1 MAKVEKTKVISA
13 KFLNEF
19 NKLVDKYNPD
29 KELNE
34 LAQGSGDL
42 LGLITN
48 LSKED
53 ERNDSLI
60 NSVATLLNLSA
71 NVKLDKK
78 RKDELVEFNCKA
90 YSMIKEVDYKEVLEL
105 DYIEV
110 KKEVNTFRATY
121 QC

>member
-90 YSMIKEVDYKEVLEL
+90 YSMIKEVDYEEVLEL